1 MIKATHHWF
10 LFPFFFWYG
19 ILKMKLH
26 FKKIKLS
33 GDFNDKG
40 LPVIIVANH
49 FSWWDGFIVGW
60 LVRKKIHR
68 KIFIMMEEE
77 PVAKTD
83 VFQ

>member
-49 FSWWDGFIVGW
+49 FSWWDGFIVG
-60 LVRKKIHR
+60 LAGSEKNTQENFYHDGRK
-68 KIFIMMEEE
+68 
-77 PVAKTD
+77 PVA
-83 VFQ
+83 